1 MIARGRVR
9 ISRQI
14 SGGEEAF
21 AILSPGEIFGE
32 MALLEPGSGRSA
44 DAVAH
49 EDAVVLELS
58 RARFE
63 TLEAADPEGCA
74 ELSSLLCRLAAKRS
88 VETAERLANWR
99 VLAGPG

>member
-1 MIARGRVR
+1 MR

-32 MALLEPGSGRSA
+32 MALLDPGSGRSA

-58 RARFE
+58 RDRFE
-63 TLEAADPEGCA
+63 ALEAADPEGCA
-74 ELSSLLCRLAAKRS
+74 ELSRLLCRLAARRW
-88 VETAERLANWR
+88 VETARAAAR
-99 VLAGPG
+99 TGG